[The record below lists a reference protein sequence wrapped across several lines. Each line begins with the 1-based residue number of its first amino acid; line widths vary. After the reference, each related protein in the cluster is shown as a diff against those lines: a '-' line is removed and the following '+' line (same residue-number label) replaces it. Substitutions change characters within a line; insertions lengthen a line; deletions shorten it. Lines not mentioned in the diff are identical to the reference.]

1 MKIYKLV
8 CHVSDGQVAPK
19 SKHHIVNWIC
29 KSRTQTGMGTDIEES
44 SAYGWSLKPLL
55 KSYLIFCINISHQL
69 NVQAS
74 CDHIFVFFFFDF
86 FLLVSLDVPSL
97 PACRFLHAN
106 DDMVPKFLPSWPPLI
121 SQEITHSLSHLLI
134 HHNTFS
140 FYLFPHAF
148 IIFLFSPK

>member
-1 MKIYKLV
+1 MQISKPV
-8 CHVSDGQVAPK
+8 CHASDGQVAPK
-19 SKHHIVNWIC
+19 SKHHIVTWIC
-29 KSRTQTGMGTDIEES
+29 KSRTQTGMETDIEES

-55 KSYLIFCINISHQL
+55 KSYLIFCINISPQL
-69 NVQAS
+69 NVQVS
-74 CDHIFVFFFFDF
+74 CDHIFVFVLCF

-106 DDMVPKFLPSWPPLI
+106 NDMVPDFLPSWSPLI
-121 SQEITHSLSHLLI
+121 CQEITHSLSYLLI

-148 IIFLFSPK
+148 IIFLFFPK